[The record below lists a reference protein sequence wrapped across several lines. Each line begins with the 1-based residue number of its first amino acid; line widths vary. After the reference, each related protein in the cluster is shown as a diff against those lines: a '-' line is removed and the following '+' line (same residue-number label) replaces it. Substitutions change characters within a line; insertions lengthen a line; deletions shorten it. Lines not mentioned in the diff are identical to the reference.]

1 MWSIITSRLIY
12 LAVFLNMIID
22 EAKIDSHLKTSAVE
36 KFKDFIYKN
45 YAKYIGIGK
54 NKADPALNGDLSQ
67 LIYRAFI

>member
-1 MWSIITSRLIY
+1 
-12 LAVFLNMIID
+12 MIID